1 MSQLKVL
8 QQKIALC
15 DQHTVES
22 YVQFNQYKIQL
33 KNDLLKTKKQLLY
46 LLIIFVAFNL
56 IFRASRKESRIFTP
70 VNKKIMASLF
80 NVMLTKIIL

>member
-15 DQHTVES
+15 DQHTIES
-22 YVQFNQYKIQL
+22 YVQFNQHKIQL
-33 KNDLLKTKKQLLY
+33 KNDLLKAKKKLLY
-46 LLIIFVAFNL
+46 FLIIFVAFIL
-56 IFRASRKESRIFTP
+56 IFRASKKESKIFTP
-70 VNKKIMASLF
+70 VNKRIMASLF